1 MEVLGCLPAVIAQ
14 LRATMT
20 GDEITHHRIWH
31 SSSATI
37 IAKTLAL
44 ALLPVFD
51 LVRPHDLIHYR
62 EEGFPKLVGR
72 PCGYSSLAHFVSD
85 LIAIEVH
92 EEWQAALARRYL
104 KLWYNDPTDPDRK
117 CFYADA
123 FIKPV
128 WSRLNLPTA
137 RISRDGR
144 ILPATKHLFIHGHR
158 GHPLFALPRPGDAHL
173 GQELMGLWHAFAAAV
188 GPSRV
193 DTIIADREIVSV
205 DLFRKL
211 DGEGRHF
218 ITGLRSNQYKAGDF
232 TLLREWQDYRQ
243 DAEDEPLI
251 SQIAPAHI
259 ELRAARSGQRMS
271 LGTALIKDLSRNGRL
286 VPIITN
292 REVEERTD
300 VAHIADL
307 YQGHWNAQ
315 ERSFREMIAC
325 ANLRAN
331 HGYRKR
337 QVPNRVVQR
346 RREKIE
352 TRIKAKEGQ
361 IATAERRLAEQE
373 ARRRKAQTRHEQR
386 LQQLAEKEARWS
398 SQLDAE
404 KRPSMREK
412 LVARLGRVEAERRE
426 REAKHKDK
434 LKEIRKT
441 ERSWQKR
448 RQQLVKA
455 RGKFQQVLDALN
467 LDQPLYEIVYDQES
481 IMTTVKILLTNA
493 HLYAREHYFSPDY
506 AHAHP
511 STLDELFYQ
520 RSGWIVEH
528 PDQIE
533 VILKGYRDSA
543 LQSQA
548 QAACQRVNERRVIMP
563 DGRLLRMRV
572 SNPPGSNFQIC

>member
-1 MEVLGCLPAVIAQ
+1 MPTVIAQ
-14 LRATMT
+14 LSATMT
-20 GDEITHHRIWH
+20 SDELSHHRIWH
-31 SSSATI
+31 SSPATI

-44 ALLPVFD
+44 TLLPVFD
-51 LVRPHDLIHYR
+51 LVRPHDLIHYH
-62 EEGFPKLVGR
+62 EDGLPKVVGR

-92 EEWQAALARRYL
+92 EEWQAALARRYRE
-104 KLWYNDPTDPDRK
+104 LWYDDLTDPDRK

-123 FIKPV
+123 FIKPI
-128 WSRLNLPTA
+128 WSRLHLPTA

-173 GQELMGLWHAFAAAV
+173 GQELMGLWDGFAAAV
-188 GPSRV
+188 GPSCV
-193 DTIIADREIVSV
+193 DTLMVDREIVGV
-205 DLFRKL
+205 DLFIAL

-218 ITGLRSNQYKAGDF
+218 ITSLRSNQYDADDF
-232 TLLREWQDYRQ
+232 ILLGEWQDYRR
-243 DAEDEPLI
+243 DAADEPLI
-251 SQIAPAHI
+251 SQIAPARI
-259 ELRAARSGQRMS
+259 ELQAAQSGQRMS

-292 REVEERTD
+292 REVEEGTD

-337 QVPNRVVQR
+337 QVPNRVAQR
-346 RREKIE
+346 RWEKIE
-352 TRIKAKEGQ
+352 AKIKAKERQ

-373 ARRRKAQTRHEQR
+373 TRRRKAQARYEQR
-386 LQQLAEKEARWS
+386 LQELAEKEARWS

-404 KRPSMREK
+404 KRPPMREK
-412 LVARLGRVEAERRE
+412 LVARLGRVAAERRE
-426 REAKHKDK
+426 REAKHKAR

-441 ERSWQKR
+441 EQSWQKR

-455 RGKFQQVLDALN
+455 RDKLQQTLEALN

-481 IMTTVKILLTNA
+481 LMTTVKILLTNA

-506 AHAHP
+506 ASAHP

-520 RSGWIVEH
+520 RSGWVIEH
-528 PDQIE
+528 TDWLE

-543 LQSQA
+543 LQSQV

-563 DGRLLRMRV
+563 DGRLLRIRV
-572 SNPPGSNFQIC
+572 SNPTG

>member
-20 GDEITHHRIWH
+20 VDEVSHHRIWH
-31 SSSATI
+31 SSPATI
-37 IAKTLAL
+37 VAKTLAL

-51 LVRPHDLIHYR
+51 LVRPHDLIHYH
-62 EEGFPKLVGR
+62 EDGFSKVVGR

-92 EEWQAALARRYL
+92 EEWQAALARCYL
-104 KLWYNDPTDPDRK
+104 ELWYDDPTDPDRK

-173 GQELMGLWHAFAAAV
+173 GQELVGLWDAFAAAV

-193 DTIIADREIVSV
+193 DTLIADREIVGV
-205 DLFRKL
+205 DLFIAL
-211 DGEGRHF
+211 DGERRHF
-218 ITGLRSNQYKAGDF
+218 ITGLRSNQYDADDF
-232 TLLREWQDYRQ
+232 TLLGQWQDYRQ

-259 ELRAARSGQRMS
+259 ELRAAKSGQRMS
-271 LGTALIKDLSRNGRL
+271 LGAALIKDLSRNERL
-286 VPIITN
+286 VPIVTN

-337 QVPNRVVQR
+337 RVTNRMAQR
-346 RREKIE
+346 RWEKIE
-352 TRIKAKEGQ
+352 TSIKAKERQ

-373 ARRRKAQTRHEQR
+373 SRRRKAQARHEQR
-386 LQQLAEKEARWS
+386 LQELAVKEARWS
-398 SQLDAE
+398 SQLDTE
-404 KRPSMREK
+404 KRPPMREK
-412 LVARLGRVEAERRE
+412 LVARLGRVAAERRE
-426 REAKHKDK
+426 RQAKHKAK
-434 LKEIRKT
+434 LKEIRET
-441 ERSWQKR
+441 ERGWQKR
-448 RQQLVKA
+448 RQQLVKT
-455 RGKFQQVLDALN
+455 RDKLQQALDALN
-467 LDQPLYEIVYDQES
+467 LDQPLYEIIYDQES
-481 IMTTVKILLTNA
+481 TMTTAKILLTNA

-506 AHAHP
+506 ASAHP

-528 PDQIE
+528 LDRIE
-533 VILKGYRDSA
+533 AILKGYRDSA

-548 QAACQRVNERRVIMP
+548 QAACQHVNERRVIMP

-572 SNPPGSNFQIC
+572 SNPPDSNF

>member
-20 GDEITHHRIWH
+20 TAELSHHRIWH
-31 SSSATI
+31 SSPATI
-37 IAKTLAL
+37 MAKTLAL
-44 ALLPVFD
+44 TFLPVFD
-51 LVRPHDLIHYR
+51 LVRPHDLTHYH
-62 EEGFPKLVGR
+62 EDGFPKVMGR
-72 PCGYSSLAHFVSD
+72 ACGYSSLAHFVSD
-85 LIAIEVH
+85 LMAIEVH
-92 EEWQAALARRYL
+92 EEWQAALARRYVE
-104 KLWYNDPTDPDRK
+104 LWYDDPTDPDRK
-117 CFYADA
+117 CFYVDA
-123 FIKPV
+123 FIKPI

-144 ILPATKHLFIHGHR
+144 ILPATKHLFIHGHH

-173 GQELMGLWHAFAAAV
+173 GQELMGLWDAFAAAV

-193 DTIIADREIVSV
+193 DTLIVDREIVGV
-205 DLFRKL
+205 DLFIEL

-218 ITGLRSNQYKAGDF
+218 ITSLRSNQYDAGDF
-232 TLLREWQDYRQ
+232 TLLGEWQGYRR

-251 SQIAPAHI
+251 SQIAPARI
-259 ELRAARSGQRMS
+259 ELRAAKSGQRMS
-271 LGTALIKDLSRNGRL
+271 LGTALIKDLSRDERL
-286 VPIITN
+286 VPIVTN
-292 REVEERTD
+292 LEIEERTD

-337 QVPNRVVQR
+337 QVPNRVAQR

-352 TRIKAKEGQ
+352 TRIKAKERQ
-361 IATAERRLAEQE
+361 IATAERRLAQQE
-373 ARRRKAQTRHEQR
+373 ARRRKAQVRYEQR
-386 LQQLAEKEARWS
+386 RKLLAEKEVRWS

-404 KRPSMREK
+404 KRPPMREK
-412 LVARLGRVEAERRE
+412 LVARLGRVAAERRE
-426 REAKHKDK
+426 RKAKHKAK

-441 ERSWQKR
+441 EQSWQKR
-448 RQQLVKA
+448 SQQLIKA
-455 RGKFQQVLDALN
+455 RDKLQQALDALN

-481 IMTTVKILLTNA
+481 LMTTVKILLTNA

-506 AHAHP
+506 ASAHP

-520 RSGWIVEH
+520 RSGWVVEH
-528 PDQIE
+528 PDWME

-548 QAACQRVNERRVIMP
+548 QAACQRVNERRVMMP

-572 SNPPGSNFQIC
+572 SDPPDSNF

>member
-1 MEVLGCLPAVIAQ
+1 MEVLDCLPEVIAQ
-14 LRATMT
+14 LRATMSI
-20 GDEITHHRIWH
+20 DEITHHRIWH
-31 SSSATI
+31 SSPTTI
-37 IAKTLAL
+37 VAKTLAL

-51 LVRPHDLIHYR
+51 LVRPHDLIHYH
-62 EEGFPKLVGR
+62 EDGFPKVVGR
-72 PCGYSSLAHFVSD
+72 PCGCSSLAHFVSD
-85 LIAIEVH
+85 LMAIEVH
-92 EEWQAALARRYL
+92 EEWQAALARCYL
-104 KLWYNDPTDPDRK
+104 ELWYNDPTDPDRK

-123 FIKPV
+123 FIKPI

-173 GQELMGLWHAFAAAV
+173 GQELVGLWDAFAAAV

-193 DTIIADREIVSV
+193 DTLIADREIVGV
-205 DLFRKL
+205 DLFIEL

-218 ITGLRSNQYKAGDF
+218 ITGLRSNQYDADDF
-232 TLLREWQDYRQ
+232 TLLRKWQDYRQ

-259 ELRAARSGQRMS
+259 ELEAAKSGQRMS
-271 LGTALIKDLSRNGRL
+271 LGTALIKDLRRNGRL

-337 QVPNRVVQR
+337 QVPNRVAQR
-346 RREKIE
+346 RREEIE
-352 TRIKAKEGQ
+352 TSIKAKERQ
-361 IATAERRLAEQE
+361 IATAERRLTEQE
-373 ARRRKAQTRHEQR
+373 VRRRKAQARHEQR
-386 LQQLAEKEARWS
+386 LQELAEKETRWS

-404 KRPSMREK
+404 KRPPMREK
-412 LVARLGRVEAERRE
+412 LVARLGRVAAERRE
-426 REAKHKDK
+426 REAKHKAK
-434 LKEIRKT
+434 LKEILKT
-441 ERSWQKR
+441 EQSWQKR
-448 RQQLVKA
+448 GQQLVKA
-455 RGKFQQVLDALN
+455 RDKSQQALDALN
-467 LDQPLYEIVYDQES
+467 LDRPLYEIVYDQES

-506 AHAHP
+506 ASAHP

-528 PDQIE
+528 PDRIE
-533 VILKGYRDSA
+533 IILKGYRDSA

-572 SNPPGSNFQIC
+572 SNPPDSNF

>member
-1 MEVLGCLPAVIAQ
+1 MEVLNCLPTVIAQ
-14 LRATMT
+14 LGATLNS
-20 GDEITHHRIWH
+20 DELSPHRVWH
-31 SSSATI
+31 SSPATI
-37 IAKTLAL
+37 VAKTLAL
-44 ALLPVFD
+44 TLLPVFD
-51 LVRPHDLIHYR
+51 LVRPHDLTHYH
-62 EEGFPKLVGR
+62 EDGFLKVVGR

-85 LIAIEVH
+85 LMAIEVH
-92 EEWQAALARRYL
+92 EEWQAALARRYRE
-104 KLWYNDPTDPDRK
+104 LWYDDPTDPDRK

-123 FIKPV
+123 FIKPI

-173 GQELMGLWHAFAAAV
+173 GQELMGLWDGFAAAV
-188 GPSRV
+188 GPSHV
-193 DTIIADREIVSV
+193 DTLMVDREIVGV
-205 DLFRKL
+205 DLFIEL
-211 DGEGRHF
+211 DGEERHF
-218 ITGLRSNQYKAGDF
+218 ITSLRSNQYDAGDF
-232 TLLREWQDYRQ
+232 TLLGEWQDYRR
-243 DAEDEPLI
+243 DAADEPLI
-251 SQIAPAHI
+251 SQIVPARI
-259 ELRAARSGQRMS
+259 ELKAAQSGQRMS

-286 VPIITN
+286 VPIVTN
-292 REVEERTD
+292 REVEEGTD

-315 ERSFREMIAC
+315 ERSFREMIAS

-337 QVPNRVVQR
+337 QVPNRVAQR

-352 TRIKAKEGQ
+352 ARIKAKERQ
-361 IATAERRLAEQE
+361 IATAERRLVQQE
-373 ARRRKAQTRHEQR
+373 ARRRKAQARHEQR
-386 LQQLAEKEARWS
+386 LQELAEKEARWS

-404 KRPSMREK
+404 KRPPMREK
-412 LVARLGRVEAERRE
+412 LVARLGRVAAERRE
-426 REAKHKDK
+426 REAKHKSR
-434 LKEIRKT
+434 LKEICKT
-441 ERSWQKR
+441 EQSWQKR

-455 RGKFQQVLDALN
+455 RDKLQQTLEALN

-481 IMTTVKILLTNA
+481 LMTTVKILLTNA

-506 AHAHP
+506 ASAHP

-520 RSGWIVEH
+520 RSGWVVEH
-528 PDQIE
+528 TDWLE

-572 SNPPGSNFQIC
+572 SDPTG